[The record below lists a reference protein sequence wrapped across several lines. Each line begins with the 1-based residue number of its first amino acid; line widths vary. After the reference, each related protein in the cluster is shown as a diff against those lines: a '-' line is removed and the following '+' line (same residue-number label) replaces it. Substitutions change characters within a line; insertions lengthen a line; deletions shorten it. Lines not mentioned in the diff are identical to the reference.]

1 MQNVADSVYKECLGY
16 CAAEFRRN
24 ACAATINDLHKG
36 VVMDYLPLF
45 HKLQGRDVLLVGG
58 GEMALRKAR
67 LLLDTGA
74 ALRVVAPF
82 ISEELQA
89 LVADKQGQ
97 CLLREYQTSDMQ
109 DCCLVLTTT
118 DQPDVNAAVSA
129 QAKALN
135 IPVYSVGAPDLSS
148 FIFPAIVDRSPL
160 VIAVSSAGHAPV
172 LARLAR
178 AKIETWLPA
187 SYGRLAGLAAKFRD
201 QVKTLLPHVQ
211 PRRAFWEDVFQGQ
224 IAEHVFAGRDQQAEQ
239 LLAEKI
245 SSAQNKVVG
254 EVYLVGAGP
263 GDPDLLTFKALR
275 LMQQAD
281 VVLYDRL
288 VAPAILDLC
297 RRDAERMYVGKQA
310 SNHSVPQEQINQKLV
325 ELALQGKRVVRL
337 KGGDPFIFGR
347 GGEEIEELAAQHI
360 PFQVVPGITAA
371 SGCSAYAGIPLTH
384 RDYAQSVRFVTGHPK
399 DGVLDLPWSELISPT
414 QTVVFYMGLG
424 CLPDICQQLIAH
436 GRAANTPI
444 ALVENGT
451 TDKQRV
457 FTGNLETINQQVQEF
472 AVQSPSLI
480 IVGEVVALRDKL
492 NWFVGVN

>member
-1 MQNVADSVYKECLGY
+1 
-16 CAAEFRRN
+16 
-24 ACAATINDLHKG
+24 
-36 VVMDYLPLF
+36 MDYLPLF
-45 HKLQGRDVLLVGG
+45 HKLQGRVVLLVGG

-67 LLLDTGA
+67 LLLETGA
-74 ALRVVAPF
+74 RLRVVAPWV
-82 ISEELQA
+82 SDELQSLLA
-89 LVADKQGQ
+89 AKQGQ
-97 CLLREYQTSDMQ
+97 CVLREYQAADMQ
-109 DCCLVLTTT
+109 GCCLVLATT
-118 DQPDVNAAVSA
+118 DQPAVNLTIAEHA
-129 QAKALN
+129 QALG
-135 IPVYSVGAPDLSS
+135 IPVYAVGAPELSS
-148 FIFPAIVDRSPL
+148 IIFPAIVDRSPL
-160 VIAVSSAGHAPV
+160 IVAVSSAGHAPV

-211 PRRAFWEDVFQGQ
+211 PRRVFWEDVFQGQ
-224 IAEHVFAGRDQQAEQ
+224 IAEHVFAGRMHQAEQ
-239 LLAEKI
+239 LLHEKI
-245 SSAQNKVVG
+245 SGAQNQVVG

-288 VAPAILDLC
+288 VAPAILELC
-297 RRDAERMYVGKQA
+297 RRDADRMYVGKQA
-310 SNHSVPQEQINQKLV
+310 SNHSVPQDQINLRLV
-325 ELALQGKRVVRL
+325 ELARQGKRVVRL

-347 GGEEIEELAAQHI
+347 GGEEIEELTAQHI

-399 DGVLDLPWSELISPT
+399 EGVLDLPWSELVSPT

-424 CLPDICQQLIAH
+424 CLPEICQQLMTH
-436 GRAANTPI
+436 GRAAQTPI

-451 TDKQRV
+451 TAQQRV
-457 FTGNLETINQQVQEF
+457 FAGTLATINQQVSEF

-492 NWFVGVN
+492 NWFAGAQTFASAGGSPA